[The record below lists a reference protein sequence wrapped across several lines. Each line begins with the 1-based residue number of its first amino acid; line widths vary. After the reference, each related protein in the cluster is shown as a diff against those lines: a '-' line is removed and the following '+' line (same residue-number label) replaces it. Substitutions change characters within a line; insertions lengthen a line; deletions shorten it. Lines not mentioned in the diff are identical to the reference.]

1 MSTSPYPEDD
11 DDTDHNRMPP
21 GPATAGAPRDD
32 NADEAL
38 DAEVNGNVAVGS
50 GRDPEVGGE
59 GEKRQR
65 SPHGRRRRG
74 RGGRGGD
81 ADRGAPASAPT
92 NASTSAPTSAAAPDA
107 PPLPLAGEGD
117 DINPA
122 AMAEVALP
130 RELLE
135 RGRRAAKQALNAQS
149 EKLHKVLADAGIGS
163 RRDMEELI
171 IAGRVSV
178 NGEPAHIGQRV
189 IRRPLGCRGPARPEY
204 RGPDPFH
211 DLRRTRE

>member
-11 DDTDHNRMPP
+11 DDTDHNRVPP
-21 GPATAGAPRDD
+21 GPAAAGAPRDD

-38 DAEVNGNVAVGS
+38 DAEVNGNVAVVT
-50 GRDPEVGGE
+50 GRDPEAGGE

-81 ADRGAPASAPT
+81 AADRGAPTSAPTNAST

-130 RELLE
+130 
-135 RGRRAAKQALNAQS
+135 
-149 EKLHKVLADAGIGS
+149 
-163 RRDMEELI
+163 
-171 IAGRVSV
+171 
-178 NGEPAHIGQRV
+178 
-189 IRRPLGCRGPARPEY
+189 
-204 RGPDPFH
+204 
-211 DLRRTRE
+211 